1 MNSRKEELEK
11 SIIFFAKEIYN
22 RNLVEAWS
30 GNISSVF
37 TRETCLM
44 TCTGAW
50 LGYLTSNDLVEV
62 AFDGMI
68 VDKNKTKV
76 PTSEKEL
83 HLAIYRAFN
92 INVVLH
98 THSPYTTNYFNN
110 NDSIDYYSIEAK
122 YSLKQIPLV
131 DQDTRIVS
139 KIDEVIE
146 ALKSNP
152 IVVLKNHGVISIAR
166 TFKEAY
172 GKIELL
178 ESQCKVK
185 STSRF

>member
-1 MNSRKEELEK
+1 MNKQNVEN

-30 GNISSVF
+30 GNVSSVY
-37 TRETCLM
+37 TKESCLM

-50 LGYLTSNDLVEV
+50 LGHLTNNDLVEV
-62 AFDGMI
+62 AFDGSI
-68 VDKNKTKV
+68 IDKDKTKV

-83 HLAIYRAFN
+83 HLAIYRNFSN

-98 THSPYTTNYFNN
+98 THSPYTTNYFNI
-110 NDSIDYYSIEAK
+110 NDFINFYSIEAK
-122 YSLKQIPLV
+122 YSLGDIPLV
-131 DQDTRIVS
+131 EQNTRIVS
-139 KIDEVIE
+139 NINKVIE
-146 ALKSNP
+146 ALKINP
-152 IVVLKNHGVISIAR
+152 IIVLRNHGVVSIGN

-172 GKIELL
+172 GRIELL

-185 STSRF
+185 STSKYE